1 LIATLRLLLAALA
14 CGFTVPALAALTDH
28 ADGTVTD
35 TVTGLMWDKCSWGQT
50 YTVATNSCSAVGDA
64 TGHTWAA
71 ALGLAVT
78 ANALNLGVGHRSRT
92 DWRIPNAQEL
102 ESLVKI
108 DTHNPAIDATVF
120 PNTRLSNYWTS
131 TTYSAT
137 PAHALQMHFGA
148 GSTNAIHKASAY
160 YVRLVRSGQAFAS
173 FDSLPDSTPDAFAF
187 TAQTGVA
194 LNAVVTS
201 NTITVAGINLPSAI
215 SIAGGSYSINGGAYT
230 AAAGSVNNGNTVSVR
245 QTASGSDSTT
255 TTATLTI
262 GGVNGAFSATTVAA
276 DTTPDAFSFTAQTG
290 VALNAVGTS
299 NTITVAGINAAS
311 AVSIAG
317 GSYSINGGAY
327 TAAAGSVNNGDTVTV
342 RQTASGSNSTTTTAT
357 LTIGGVSGAFNATTV
372 AVVADTTPDA
382 FSFTAQTGVAL
393 NAVVTSSTI
402 TVAGIN
408 AASAVSIAG
417 GSYSI
422 NGGAYTAAAGTVN
435 NGNTVTVRQTASAS
449 NSTTT
454 TATLTIGGVNGA
466 FNATT
471 VAAVVIPP
479 VVVIPQLTMPSS
491 CGLRAWPA
499 VVNMGEGE
507 GPAFA
512 ADLVPLLAKA
522 LDQPLAVPV
531 QGACGSVTLNGY
543 NTGKLAFVPHSYL
556 ASGDT
561 RANGIYALGD
571 GRYQVVRNGQSLTIA
586 PATVRLDQLAALLPG
601 LSATLG
607 DNGVLVAS
615 LDGGVIYVVLPS
627 AAAQSDVVTGNARLV
642 MGADGYW
649 HFMDAQGNN
658 QILYPAFADTTAL
671 RNALQ
676 SLDAAATMDVQLD
689 GTASVVF
696 NSQRYTLV
704 PDLTLAKVP
713 GERVGQYWWQEN
725 ATRFWVVNA
734 QPLGTVQGFTV
745 KP

>member
-262 GGVNGAFSATTVAA
+262 GGVNGAFSATTVA
-276 DTTPDAFSFTAQTG
+276 
-290 VALNAVGTS
+290 
-299 NTITVAGINAAS
+299 
-311 AVSIAG
+311 
-317 GSYSINGGAY
+317 
-327 TAAAGSVNNGDTVTV
+327 
-342 RQTASGSNSTTTTAT
+342 
-357 LTIGGVSGAFNATTV
+357 
-372 AVVADTTPDA
+372 ADTTPDA